1 MYACSVHKG
10 EYDMSIELNGRFPI
24 YFREQDLP
32 KAYAFAATLEGDS
45 EIAGMSGESD
55 QGAQEI
61 YPGWT
66 REQAERAYRE
76 SPLGMKLIFDGM
88 IDHPDEVLDANAF
101 AGFLTHKPH
110 ADSVVV
116 RGTMGAFANRC
127 RARYGRK
134 NNDFPFRH
142 WYVDGGFA
150 RYLMP
155 SSVADVL
162 RPLRDG

>member
-1 MYACSVHKG
+1 
-10 EYDMSIELNGRFPI
+10 MSADLISRFPI
-24 YFREQDLP
+24 YFREQDLS
-32 KAYAFAATLEGDS
+32 KAYAFAATLEEGS
-45 EIAGMSGESD
+45 APEETPSD
-55 QGAQEI
+55 LDVATEEV

-66 REQAERAYRE
+66 RDEAERAYRE
-76 SPLGMKLIFDGM
+76 SPLGMKLLFDGM
-88 IDHPDEVLDANAF
+88 IDHPDEVLDANDF
-101 AGFLTHKPH
+101 ARFLTHKPH

-155 SSVADVL
+155 SKVADVL